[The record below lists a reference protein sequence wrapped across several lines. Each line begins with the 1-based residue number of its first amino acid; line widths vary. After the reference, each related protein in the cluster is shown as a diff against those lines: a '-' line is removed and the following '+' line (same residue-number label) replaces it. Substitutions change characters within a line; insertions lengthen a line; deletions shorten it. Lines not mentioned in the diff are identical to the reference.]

1 MFRFSVAFQT
11 INESKIRPF
20 VVNYLFCSN
29 QNKIY
34 LKSKGICKE
43 YNSQLFVCFALPV
56 LHTISL

>member
-1 MFRFSVAFQT
+1 MFRFSAAFQT
-11 INESKIRPF
+11 INERSKIHLC
-20 VVNYLFCSN
+20 VVNYFCSN

-34 LKSKGICKE
+34 FKSKGICKE